1 MRARSVAPLFILIIL
16 LTQVAPAQAAA
27 SNYEY
32 TMSYTFENRGTES
45 VTLDKSDI
53 AVPLFTNNDYQTVTV
68 SSASPSL
75 GSPYPDD
82 DGNMIA
88 DPSLTLTIPPG
99 GKITYTVTYS
109 IESSAE
115 TVPALT
121 LTSAGRM
128 TDIPSNL
135 VSEYTASTE
144 TFWAEDPEIAALAQR
159 LTANQTT
166 VLGKVTRLVKWF
178 NENVDYSSNEVPLYP
193 NQTLQQRSGDCD
205 DQSILLISMLRSI
218 GIPSYLEIG
227 VFFNSGISGDETVW
241 DGHLAISEKGL
252 AWHGWSM
259 VYVPPWG
266 WIPVDLTLTSNSDPL
281 EKIKSAPEYTAPLV
295 TAMTIS
301 AQEYA
306 TVSVETRARIIASDI
321 YVTSTESAQG
331 VSASWIQPTMILLV
345 VCISAG
351 VTFLFYTMRRPRKAA
366 PYQ

>member
-1 MRARSVAPLFILIIL
+1 MRARSVAPLLIILIIL
-16 LTQVAPAQAAA
+16 VQIVPAHAA
-27 SNYEY
+27 SSNYSY

-45 VTLDKSDI
+45 VTLVKSDL
-53 AVPLFTNNDYQTVTV
+53 AVPLFTNNDYQTITIT
-68 SSASPSL
+68 SASPSL
-75 GSPYPDD
+75 GAPYPDE
-82 DGNMIA
+82 DGNMLA
-88 DPSLTLTIPPG
+88 DPNLTLPIPPG
-99 GKITYTVTYS
+99 GKITYTVTYN

-121 LTSAGRM
+121 LTGAGRM

-135 VSEYTASTE
+135 VSQYTSTTE
-144 TFWAEDPEIAALAQR
+144 TFWADDPAIAALAQS

-178 NENVDYSSNEVPLYP
+178 NENIDYSNNEVPLYP
-193 NQTLQQRSGDCD
+193 NQTLQQKSGDCD
-205 DQSILLISMLRSI
+205 DQSILLISMLRSL

-227 VFFNSGISGDETVW
+227 VFFNSGISGDDTVW

-252 AWHGWSM
+252 AWHGWAM

-266 WIPVDLTLTSNSDPL
+266 WIPVDLTLTSNDDPL

-295 TAMTIS
+295 TAMKIS
-301 AQEYA
+301 TQEYS
-306 TVSVETRARIIASDI
+306 TLSVETRAHIIESNI
-321 YVTSTESAQG
+321 YVTSTETAEG
-331 VSASWIQPTMILLV
+331 VAANWIQPTMILLV
-345 VCISAG
+345 VGISAG